1 MMWYLQSNT
10 RNQEWHLKS
19 GVYDNIFELFK
30 EQSGFVTGVLIL
42 GGMFLVV
49 VSIITFLIAQSLHI
63 QNPSMSKPKRFLIYS
78 TPLVV
83 TVLLMTTIGLLSDV
97 HRYDYYEYEKTALI
111 DGIEDNHKDSTR
123 TSKKINVYLEPF
135 EDPIILD
142 KSDYKHLKEGDNVII
157 RTPSELYDEDKN
169 IIAYTGEV
177 MSKYRNHIKVIKE
190 SSEK

>member
-111 DGIEDNHKDSTR
+111 DGI
-123 TSKKINVYLEPF
+123 VYLEPF